1 MTKFTFVGLAEFK
14 VALKSLPDTLAT
26 EAGDIIR
33 EEAEGAGQAVRS
45 AYNRHRVTGSLEN
58 HVVVKKKR
66 SGKYGPA
73 YQVASTAP
81 HATIFE
87 KGTQVRS
94 YVTKKNGVKKL
105 VGAMPAAKIF
115 GPVMERHR
123 RFMWD
128 GLYTLL
134 VKHGLLVSGA
144 A

>member
-1 MTKFTFVGLAEFK
+1 M
-14 VALKSLPDTLAT
+14 
-26 EAGDIIR
+26 
-33 EEAEGAGQAVRS
+33 
-45 AYNRHRVTGSLEN
+45 N

-66 SGKYGPA
+66 GTQYGPA

-134 VKHGLLVSGA
+134 RKHGLIVSGA